1 MSRRQLGPVLHYHLR
16 FYQLLGMHNLP
27 LTEERGTWHLW
38 HRVEAK
44 ILPYWSVCLVSIFT
58 VLVLFCMTS
67 EDEYL
72 YRGDRFGY
80 FNDGLKYTFA
90 EVAVLTIFVEGL
102 RQRKHLAHFW
112 QLYQALSPVPAV
124 GTVRRQLMQHFR
136 FLVSFYGIT
145 SLEIVII
152 CVLRCVQIM
161 SRHVMLFW
169 LTFQPFAFA
178 VHLRNLQFQ
187 LHLELI
193 RQQLVQLEREVSL
206 LSDYSAFASNA
217 ASFKGFENYLRRRVR
232 QKQLFYARIYEL
244 YTSFTRSFGYSVLT
258 VLLMI
263 YVRVAVDCYFMYYT
277 IYSNINNVG
286 KLQLPLPFR

>member
-27 LTEERGTWHLW
+27 LTEEKGTWQLW
-38 HRVEAK
+38 RRVEAK
-44 ILPYWSVCLVSIFT
+44 ILPCWSVCLVSTYT

-67 EDEYL
+67 DDEYL
-72 YRGDRFGY
+72 YRGDRFGC
-80 FNDGLKYTFA
+80 FNDGLKYAFS
-90 EVAVLTIFVEGL
+90 EVAVLTIYVEGL
-102 RQRKHLAHFW
+102 RQRKHLARFW
-112 QLYQALSPVPAV
+112 QLYRALTPMPAI
-124 GTVRRQLMQHFR
+124 GTVRRQLINHYR
-136 FLVSFYGIT
+136 FLIAFYGIT

-152 CVLRCVQIM
+152 CVLRRVQII

-169 LTFQPFAFA
+169 CTFQPFAFA
-178 VHLRNLQFQ
+178 VHLCNLLFQ

-217 ASFKGFENYLRRRVR
+217 ATFKGFENYLRRRVR
-232 QKQLFYARIYEL
+232 QKQLIYSRIYEL
-244 YTSFTRSFGYSVLT
+244 YTCFTQSFGYSVLT

-286 KLQLPLPFR
+286 

>member
-27 LTEERGTWHLW
+27 LTEEKGMWQLW
-38 HRVEAK
+38 HRVEGK
-44 ILPYWSVCLVSIFT
+44 ILPCWSVCLVSTFT
-58 VLVLFCMTS
+58 VLLLFCMTS
-67 EDEYL
+67 DDEYL

-80 FNDGLKYTFA
+80 FNDGLKYAFA
-90 EVAVLTIFVEGL
+90 EVAVLTIYVEGL
-102 RQRKHLAHFW
+102 SQREHLARFW
-112 QLYQALSPVPAV
+112 QLYQALSPMPAI
-124 GTVRRQLMQHFR
+124 GTVRRQLIKHFR
-136 FLVSFYGIT
+136 FLISFYGIT
-145 SLEIVII
+145 SLEIAII
-152 CVLRCVQIM
+152 CLLFRVQIM

-169 LTFQPFAFA
+169 ITFQPFVFA

-232 QKQLFYARIYEL
+232 QNQLIYTRIYKL
-244 YTSFTRSFGYSVLT
+244 CTCFTQSFSYSVLT

-277 IYSNINNVG
+277 IYTNIDNVG
-286 KLQLPLPFR
+286 

>member
-112 QLYQALSPVPAV
+112 QLYQALSAVPAV

-217 ASFKGFENYLRRRVR
+217 ASFKGFENY
-232 QKQLFYARIYEL
+232 
-244 YTSFTRSFGYSVLT
+244 
-258 VLLMI
+258 
-263 YVRVAVDCYFMYYT
+263 
-277 IYSNINNVG
+277 
-286 KLQLPLPFR
+286 